1 MKITLIAY
9 ILLSFYSLACES
21 SEDWEKAPYKFTH
34 DGITIYSYGKF
45 DLPDYNRNLPR
56 DVKALGS
63 GEILKLADQYLA
75 NTYGKKFRPLV
86 TNICL
91 LRKVTKD
98 KKSYWI
104 WRLRYLSSNSTK
116 IPEEGVTFTVFLSP
130 SGEVLMKKYAE
141 TTKK

>member
-1 MKITLIAY
+1 
-9 ILLSFYSLACES
+9 
-21 SEDWEKAPYKFTH
+21 
-34 DGITIYSYGKF
+34 
-45 DLPDYNRNLPR
+45 
-56 DVKALGS
+56 LGS

-86 TNICL
+86 MNICL

-116 IPEEGVTFTVFLSP
+116 IPEEGLTFTVFLSP